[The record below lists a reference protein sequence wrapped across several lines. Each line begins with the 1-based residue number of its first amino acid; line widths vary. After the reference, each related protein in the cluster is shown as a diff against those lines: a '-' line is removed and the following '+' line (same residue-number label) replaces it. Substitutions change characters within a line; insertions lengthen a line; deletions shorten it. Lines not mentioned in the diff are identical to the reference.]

1 MKEEGMAGRLDGM
14 VISITGASSGIG
26 GATARLVAEQG
37 GLPVLSARRA
47 DRLEALAQELPGA
60 LAVQA
65 DVRDPEHIRRLI
77 ETTLE
82 HHGRIDALVNNAGQ
96 GLHLPLEQV
105 SLEDLVAITELNFY
119 APLVATQAVL
129 PAMRRQGAGAI
140 VNISS
145 GTSRMVLP
153 GVGAYAATK
162 AALNMLSLVAREELK
177 PDGIVVSVVYPSVT
191 ATEFHDKLRAGD
203 IRVGAV
209 DLTPH
214 SPEYVAKA
222 IVRAIL
228 TSEAEVVIP
237 HGPEHPEEMEFAAY

>member
-1 MKEEGMAGRLDGM
+1 MAGRLEGM
-14 VISITGASSGIG
+14 VMLITGASSGIG
-26 GATARLVAEQG
+26 AATARLVARQG

-65 DVRDPEHIRRLI
+65 DVRDPEQVRQLVK
-77 ETTLE
+77 TTLE
-82 HHGRIDALVNNAGQ
+82 HHGRVDVLVNNAGQ

-119 APLVATQAVL
+119 APLVNMQAVL
-129 PAMRRQGAGAI
+129 PAMRSQGGGTI
-140 VNISS
+140 VNVSS

-162 AALNMLSLVAREELK
+162 SALNMLSAVAREELA
-177 PDGIVVSVVYPSVT
+177 PDGIIVSVVYPSIT
-191 ATEFHDKLRAGD
+191 STEFHDKLRAGS
-203 IRVGAV
+203 VPSGAGG
-209 DLTPH
+209 LTPH

-222 IVRAIL
+222 IIRAL
-228 TSEAEVVIP
+228 HTGEAEVVIP
-237 HGPEHPEEMEFAAY
+237 HGPERHEEMELSDHKA